1 MSYLL
6 LPFFGFLLI
15 VFQTALSELVFF
27 GKLAVEISLVAVIY
41 AGFYLPFMKGAAT
54 GFILGFFLDCFMGAP
69 SGLFVFSY
77 VLIFLISR
85 FVSRRVYAERASF
98 IMIFVG
104 LCALLEGLLVMAIY
118 KLAYGVDKFHHLWDV
133 FLHHA
138 LFAGL
143 LGPWAFKLF
152 HKIGVLSDGRN
163 TRTAGR

>member
-6 LPFFGFLLI
+6 LPFFGFVLI
-15 VFQTALSELVFF
+15 VFQTALSELLFL
-27 GKLAVEISLVAVIY
+27 GGLAVELSLIAVIY
-41 AGFYLPFMKGAAT
+41 AGFYLPFMRGAACS
-54 GFILGFFLDCFMGAP
+54 FILGFFLDCFMGAV

-104 LCALLEGLLVMAIY
+104 LCVLLEGFLVMVIC

-133 FLHHA
+133 FLPQA
-138 LFAGL
+138 LLAGL
-143 LGPWAFKLF
+143 VGPWVFKLF

-163 TRTAGR
+163 TRSFG